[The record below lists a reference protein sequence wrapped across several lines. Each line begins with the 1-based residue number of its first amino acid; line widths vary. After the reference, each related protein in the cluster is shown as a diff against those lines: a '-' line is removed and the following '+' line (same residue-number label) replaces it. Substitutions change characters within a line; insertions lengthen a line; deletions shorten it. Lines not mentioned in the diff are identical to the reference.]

1 MPKITLNAIELFY
14 EIHGTGEPLLL
25 IHGLGSSSR
34 DWEYQLPAFTEHY
47 QVITCDVRGH
57 GQSAKPP
64 GPYNVP
70 MFADDIIQLMQA
82 LDIAPAHV
90 LGISMGGMIAYQLA
104 VDHPEMVK
112 SLIAVNCNPELP
124 VRNFKDRLAI
134 WQREI
139 IVQLIGMR
147 KMGQVLSERL
157 FIKPDQE
164 KLRQIFVQRWAENDP
179 KAYLAAMRAI
189 VGWSVV
195 AELPKLT
202 MPVLV
207 IAADQDY
214 SFVDDKTAYIPLM
227 PNAQMLVIEDS
238 RHATPVERP
247 EAFNQAVLSF
257 YR

>member
-34 DWEYQLPAFTEHY
+34 DWEYQLPAFSEHY

-64 GPYNVP
+64 GPYSVP

-90 LGISMGGMIAYQLA
+90 LGISMGGMIAYQMA

>member
-227 PNAQMLVIEDS
+227 PNAQMLVIENS

>member
-64 GPYNVP
+64 GPYSVP

-238 RHATPVERP
+238 RHATPVEHP

>member
-64 GPYNVP
+64 GPYSVP

-227 PNAQMLVIEDS
+227 PNAQMLVIENS
-238 RHATPVERP
+238 RHATPVEHP

>member
-90 LGISMGGMIAYQLA
+90 LGISMGGMIAYQMA

>member
-64 GPYNVP
+64 GPYSVP

>member
-14 EIHGTGEPLLL
+14 EIHGAGEPLLL

-227 PNAQMLVIEDS
+227 PNAQMLVIENS
-238 RHATPVERP
+238 RHATPVEHP